1 MESGRPATP
10 AVSRPRPARALE
22 AFTLIELLVV
32 IAIIAVLA
40 GMLMPALGRARDRAR
55 SIQCL
60 NQLRQ
65 LGLATTMYV
74 DENRGSFPERRNDRR
89 WPTQLRPG
97 FRQLSILVCPND
109 RRRVSRSLAT
119 AANRDPDQ
127 ALRSYIFNGWNDYF
141 KVRLGYGSA
150 DQALQKAMPESALT
164 EPNLTIV
171 IGEKLTN
178 SDHFYMDFL
187 EGNDRDQIQ
196 RNMHAG
202 GTRRNRSGG
211 SNYTFADGHAELLKY
226 RGALFP
232 LNLWAVTETFRTN
245 RALAN

>member
-1 MESGRPATP
+1 MPAPDDDQRRLDGVRPSSHP
-10 AVSRPRPARALE
+10 PG
-22 AFTLIELLVV
+22 FTLIELLVV
-32 IAIIAVLA
+32 IAIIALLA
-40 GMLMPALGRARDRAR
+40 GMLMPALGRARERAR

-89 WPTQLRPG
+89 WPTQLLSGYRTP
-97 FRQLSILVCPND
+97 SILRCPND
-109 RRRVSRSLAT
+109 QRRIT
-119 AANRDPDQ
+119 AALVSAARKDPD
-127 ALRSYIFNGWNDYF
+127 ASLRSYIFNGFNDYF
-141 KVRLGYGSA
+141 KVRLGYSSV
-150 DQALQKAMPESALT
+150 DQALGKPMPESALS

-171 IGEKLTN
+171 FGEKLTN

-187 EGNDRDQIQ
+187 EGNDRDQIL
-196 RNMHAG
+196 RNRHAG
-202 GTRRNRSGG
+202 GGGRNKVGG
-211 SNYTFADGHAELLKY
+211 SNYTFADGHSEFLKY

-232 LNLWAVTETFRTN
+232 LNLWAVTEQFRTN

>member
-1 MESGRPATP
+1 MS
-10 AVSRPRPARALE
+10 SRGDGSMSTEAQRRL

-40 GMLMPALGRARDRAR
+40 GMLMPALGRARERAR

-74 DENRGSFPERRNDRR
+74 DEHRGQFPERRNDRR
-89 WPTQLRPG
+89 WPTQLQPG
-97 FRQLSILVCPND
+97 YRQMSVLLCPND
-109 RRRVSRSLAT
+109 RRRITTSLAS
-119 AANRDPDQ
+119 AARRDADQ
-127 ALRSYIFNGWNDYF
+127 ALRSYIFNGFNDYF
-141 KVRLGYGSA
+141 RVRLGYQSA
-150 DQALQKAMPESALT
+150 DQALNRAMPETALT
-164 EPNLTIV
+164 EPTLTIV
-171 IGEKLTN
+171 IGEKQTN

-187 EGNDRDQIQ
+187 ENNDRDQIH
-196 RNMHAG
+196 RNFHSG

-211 SNYTFADGHAELLKY
+211 SNYTFADGHAEFLKY

-232 LNLWAVTETFRTN
+232 LNLWAVTDMFRTN